1 MQVFFHLT
9 VRKQNEEILETT
21 RLSEDGLEGSGIPK
35 AFIIGK
41 GQKMPRGWEL
51 ALYGEHQC
59 LMEVMRRH
67 IS

>member
-9 VRKQNEEILETT
+9 VRKQDEKILETT

-59 LMEVMRRH
+59 FLGLMRIH
-67 IS
+67 LP